1 MSQNLHP
8 SRIRKHPAQSGVLR
22 VLLASLAILGLLGG
36 TPTQAL
42 FSFCGSAE
50 HCGKPQMAAD
60 CCSGECHCFDTAE
73 RPAPFPVAPAPEAR
87 DLAAMP
93 LATPSACPFF
103 VLAPDRRPL
112 FLTRMPS
119 GVVSDSKQCPLYQR
133 FCSLLT

>member
-42 FSFCGSAE
+42 SSFCGSAE
-50 HCGKPQMAAD
+50 NCGKPQMAAD

-119 GVVSDSKQCPLYQR
+119 GVVSDSKQCPLYQL

>member
-8 SRIRKHPAQSGVLR
+8 SRIRKHPTQPGVLR
-22 VLLASLAILGLLGG
+22 VLLASLAILGLLWG

-42 FSFCGSAE
+42 SSFCGTAE

-73 RPAPFPVAPAPEAR
+73 RPAPSPVAPAPEAR
-87 DLAAMP
+87 DLVAMP
-93 LATPSACPFF
+93 LASPSACPFL
-103 VLAPDRRPL
+103 VPAPDRRPL
-112 FLTRMPS
+112 FLTRMQS